1 MRTIIIC
8 LLLFLLAG
16 CSSSRKLAAHSE
28 HAITDKTIT
37 DVRTEQREQTKA
49 QTATATTTTTE
60 EAGEVVTICRVY
72 DTSKSVV
79 ISTGK
84 PPLKSETISHKIKN
98 RNTAQHQ
105 ADSALFERKAERIT
119 ADNSKYDATTQATT
133 QVEEQR
139 TRHPTGW
146 LWLMIGGAVLL
157 VYKTR
162 GLWMR
167 RG

>member
-8 LLLFLLAG
+8 LSLILLAA
-16 CSSSRKLAAHSE
+16 CSSTRKLSAHSE
-28 HAITDKTIT
+28 LATSGKTVN
-37 DVRTEQREQTKA
+37 DVQTQEQEQTA
-49 QTATATTTTTE
+49 ATSSTVTTTTTE
-60 EAGEVVTICRVY
+60 ESGEVVTICRVY

-79 ISTGK
+79 VSTGK

-105 ADSALFERKAERIT
+105 ADSALFERKAERIA
-119 ADNSKYDATTQATT
+119 ADNSRHDATTQVTT
-133 QVEEQR
+133 QIEEKR
-139 TRHPTGW
+139 TRHPTWW
-146 LWLMIGGAVLL
+146 LWPMIGGAVLL

>member
-37 DVRTEQREQTKA
+37 DVRTEQRKQTKV

-60 EAGEVVTICRVY
+60 ESGEVVTICRVY

-84 PPLKSETISHKIKN
+84 PPLKSETISHEIKN

>member
-28 HAITDKTIT
+28 QTTSGKAAS
-37 DVRTEQREQTKA
+37 DVQTQEQEQTA
-49 QTATATTTTTE
+49 ATSSTVTNTTTE
-60 EAGEVVTICRVY
+60 ESGEVVTICRVY

-79 ISTGK
+79 IYTGK

-157 VYKTR
+157 IYKTR